1 MENLKT
7 DTLIAKTV
15 AGLEPVLAAELSALN
30 ANDVIPINRAVS
42 FSGDMA
48 MLYRANYCCRTAL
61 RILKPLFQFK
71 LAEQKDLYENLHAFA
86 WEDVLWPDCTI
97 SIDAVI
103 SYTVFTNSQFVAQK
117 SKDAIVD
124 RIREKSGR
132 RPSVSL
138 DNPDFRINV
147 HLFRDT
153 CTVSLDS
160 SGQSLHKRGYR
171 RSTGQAPINE
181 VLASGLIQL
190 SGWDRVQPLI
200 DPMCGSGTLLIEA
213 AMLARNTPAGLF
225 REEFGFM
232 KWRGFD
238 ADLWAEVRASAMAL
252 RREDAPLLIGMDKLD
267 RAIKSAQENCRYSG
281 LSGIVDFQVM
291 PFEESQPPVKEGV
304 IITNPP
310 YDERIKLDDSIAFYK
325 MIGNVLKQ
333 KYAGYTAW
341 VISSDLDALKFIGLK
356 PSKKITVFNGP
367 LECRFVKFDLFA
379 GKRGASQ

>member
-1 MENLKT
+1 LENLKT